1 MKTEITPLQKSL
13 NIWAITLILWSLY
26 RGFFKTELPIW
37 FDELVAKPLIFIGP
51 IYYYITKKETQDFLK
66 AIDLKNKY
74 WKDGLLWGILFG
86 TIFFIVGFTTQ
97 LVRVGSYE
105 NLSLPISSLA
115 NLITLILLAFATSF
129 SEESLSRG
137 FILKRLFQDSKNMLS
152 ASFFTSFLYFFIR
165 VPMLFSDPDI
175 RGIMLIQIMAT
186 DFVFSFAV
194 SILFLQ
200 RKNLFLPIV
209 IHAFYII
216 STQLFL
222 GLS

>member
-37 FDELVAKPLIFIGP
+37 FDEVVAKPLIFIGP

-115 NLITLILLAFATSF
+115 NLITLILLAFATSL
-129 SEESLSRG
+129 SEETLSRG

-175 RGIMLIQIMAT
+175 RGMMLIQIMAT